1 MRMLPIVVVL
11 ALGLAAPASAQHL
24 VLQFD
29 AGRVSIDATNVPLR
43 TVLSEWARLGSTKMV
58 NADRVTGSPLTIKLD
73 SVPEAQALEIILRN
87 VAGYMVAPRAV
98 NTAALSRYDRI
109 VLMPTTTAAAAT
121 APAAAGGRFGN
132 DSNAGLQRAVRPGFG
147 GMNPPMDEAPQQQPA
162 DESDTGVNEPPFGF
176 PQNPFQQ
183 VGQPGPFGTP
193 IQPGAES
200 PVVQFGPA
208 GGSAVTVNPTQQQ
221 PMPVLQFPGMTQPP
235 AGGVFG
241 GFGAPPVTTG
251 GFGTPVPS
259 PAPGGVAV
267 PGMTV
272 PMPGMV
278 VQPGQ
283 VVVPPGQ
290 KPPGS

>member
-24 VLQFD
+24 VLQFSD
-29 AGRVSIDATNVPLR
+29 GRVSVDATNVPLR

-58 NADRVTGSPLTIKLD
+58 NADRVSGSPLTVKLEN
-73 SVPEAQALEIILRN
+73 VPEAQALEIILRN

-98 NTAALSRYDRI
+98 SAAALSRYDRI
-109 VLMPTTTAAAAT
+109 VLMPTTTAAAAG
-121 APAAAGGRFGN
+121 PATAGGRFGN
-132 DSNAGLQRAVRPGFG
+132 DSNAGLQRNVRPGFG
-147 GMNPPMDEAPQQQPA
+147 ANQAGTDEAPQPPP
-162 DESDTGVNEPPFGF
+162 DGSDTGVNEPPFGF

-200 PVVQFGPA
+200 PVVQFGPT
-208 GGSAVTVNPTQQQ
+208 GGSAVTVNPTPQQT
-221 PMPVLQFPGMTQPP
+221 MPVLQFPGMTPPP

-251 GFGTPVPS
+251 GFGTPVTS
-259 PAPGGVAV
+259 APAGTAV

-272 PMPGMV
+272 PVPGMV

-290 KPPGS
+290 KPPGQ